1 MKMIIDWINNALT
14 GTQGWATWGVVGFIF
29 YCCRLLI
36 KRLYNHYRNCK
47 TSRELVEY
55 QFNPENVQSKTQYYI
70 ETRAQNITP
79 SIEDEPGTSGAFIV
93 RKPLIPFFI
102 EEAFRKKEE
111 NRFYL
116 VLADSGMGKTT
127 FMINLYWRYT
137 SFFNFKKK
145 YKIKLL
151 PFGDTKILD
160 NIKKIKK
167 KEDPAKTILLLD
179 AFDEYNKLIPPD
191 TLVDCPESNNGNDND
206 KQWFDKVLNEVID
219 SVCDFRKVVMTCR
232 TQYFPEQNENKP
244 YKLEIRRH
252 DDKGNYELV
261 KMYLSPFDDHDINRY
276 LDKKYG
282 KLNIRKRRK
291 KAIASQIVHNS
302 KKLMVR
308 PMLLNYIEVLV
319 DSTKRYSNTYQ
330 IYQAL
335 VDGWINREVK
345 KREDEHNDSEKF
357 RQSLHYYSRQI
368 ALRIYEKRKETKVLY
383 LSRKDA
389 TDVNV
394 DLQDYHMT
402 GESLMTRD
410 AENNWKFSH
419 KSILEFFLAKEAAE
433 NPDFAMKLDF
443 TGMDMVKQFC
453 SEAGIASLV
462 LSNYVRIERDEFLMG
477 SPDNERGREN
487 IEMQHSV
494 TLSDYYMCKYAVT
507 IADFKRFIEELKY
520 QTEAEK
526 QNSSRI
532 WDGKAWIDKTG
543 INWRHGVS
551 GEKRQPEEYNHPVL
565 HVSWNDAT
573 AYCSWLSSKTGKT
586 YRLPTE
592 AEWEYACRA
601 GTTTPFSTGE
611 NLTTKQANYNG
622 NFPYNKHPKG
632 EYRNNTV
639 AVESLEPN
647 AFGLYNMHGNVWEW
661 CTDWYGESFYDECKA
676 KGIVENP
683 IGPATGSYRVIR
695 GGSWNRPAEYCRSAY
710 RYYYLPGDRSNYVGF
725 RLVFVP

>member
-1 MKMIIDWINNALT
+1 MKCD
-14 GTQGWATWGVVGFIF
+14 
-29 YCCRLLI
+29 
-36 KRLYNHYRNCK
+36 
-47 TSRELVEY
+47 
-55 QFNPENVQSKTQYYI
+55 
-70 ETRAQNITP
+70 
-79 SIEDEPGTSGAFIV
+79 D
-93 RKPLIPFFI
+93 IP
-102 EEAFRKKEE
+102 
-111 NRFYL
+111 N
-116 VLADSGMGKTT
+116 
-127 FMINLYWRYT
+127 
-137 SFFNFKKK
+137 
-145 YKIKLL
+145 
-151 PFGDTKILD
+151 
-160 NIKKIKK
+160 
-167 KEDPAKTILLLD
+167 TILLLD
-179 AFDEYNKLIPPD
+179 GLDEDPFIFLKDKSLSDEDIFKRR
-191 TLVDCPESNNGNDND
+191 VNDIVHATC
-206 KQWFDKVLNEVID
+206 KYKEVVI
-219 SVCDFRKVVMTCR
+219 TCR
-232 TQYFPEQNENKP
+232 TQYFPQQE
-244 YKLEIRRH
+244 
-252 DDKGNYELV
+252 DDLYELSIRKSGGGFHTFQKYYIYPFSDSDV
-261 KMYLSPFDDHDINRY
+261 ENYLN
-276 LDKKYG
+276 KKYFF
-282 KLNIRKRRK
+282 KQKEKEIALQVVK
-291 KAIASQIVHNS
+291 KS
-302 KKLMVR
+302 KNLMLR
-308 PMLLNYIEVLV
+308 PMLMSYIDLLIEDDRVYTSSVQIYDALIEKWLMREGQKWKEKEIERKNFVIALKKFSVLV
-319 DSTKRYSNTYQ
+319 AIEIYNNWLNNRTFHITK
-330 IYQAL
+330 
-335 VDGWINREVK
+335 
-345 KREDEHNDSEKF
+345 EKAIEIAEMSQYPID
-357 RQSLHYYSRQI
+357 RHEATGKSL
-368 ALRIYEKRKETKVLY
+368 LTC
-383 LSRKDA
+383 DA
-389 TDVNV
+389 K
-394 DLQDYHMT
+394 L
-402 GESLMTRD
+402 
-410 AENNWKFSH
+410 NWKFSH

-622 NFPYNKHPKG
+622 KFPYNKHPKG
-632 EYRNNTV
+632 ECRNNTV

-683 IGPATGSYRVIR
+683 IGPATGSSRVIR
-695 GGSWNRPAEYCRSAY
+695 GGGWGNPAGRCRSAD
-710 RYYYLPGDRSNYVGF
+710 RGDALPGLRNRNVGF